1 MRGTRLVLAGLLG
14 LLPLALPG
22 DAYAAPQCSDGGF
35 PGSGGVYNITL
46 LTAMGT
52 IGCEI
57 GDKIYSNFSFT
68 NLSSGAFVF
77 TMSGADHTFS
87 GTGLN
92 FTNTTTPFS
101 YSYKVSITGAI
112 PGQEFTKFNTN
123 AAGSSTTGSA
133 IGFTKTLVA
142 QSLTSTA
149 TEISSGN
156 TPTFAAGTVGPITF
170 TGNLSLTGGKIDQF
184 TDSLSQKFADP
195 AAVPSPVPFLGAAAA
210 FGFSRKL
217 RRRIT
222 PSV

>member
-1 MRGTRLVLAGLLG
+1 M
-14 LLPLALPG
+14 
-22 DAYAAPQCSDGGF
+22 
-35 PGSGGVYNITL
+35 GST
-46 LTAMGT
+46 
-52 IGCEI
+52 GCEI
-57 GDKIYSNFSFT
+57 GDKIYSDFSFT
-68 NLSSGAFVF
+68 NLSSGVF
-77 TMSGADHTFS
+77 TFTMGGADHTFS

-92 FTNTTTPFS
+92 FTDTTTPFS

-123 AAGSSTTGSA
+123 AAGSSTGSA
-133 IGFTKTLVA
+133 LGFTKTLVA

-149 TEISSGN
+149 TATTSGN
-156 TPTFAAGTVGPITF
+156 TPTFTAGTVGPITF
-170 TGNLSLTGGKIDQF
+170 QGNLSLTGGKIDQF